1 MKSELLA
8 PAGSF
13 EALRAAVSCKADAVY
28 IGAEK
33 FSARQN
39 AENFGPEKLKEAVR
53 YCHIRG
59 VRVYLAINTLIGD
72 SELDEAFETAKYA
85 YEIGIDAFIVQDLGL
100 VKLFIEKFD
109 IPVHASTQMTVFDEN
124 GLRFLKNLGVSRAV
138 LSRECRKNEIE
149 RMAKADIMELEVF
162 CHGAVCMCYSGQCL
176 MSSMIGGRSANRG
189 LCAQPCRLP
198 YSIDKKSGYFL
209 SPKDLCLADDVKEL
223 MNMGISSLKIEG
235 RMKSPAYVASAV
247 TAYRGAMDNG
257 KCSLE
262 DYDKLLKA
270 FSRGGSFT
278 RGCYGAEKGEKM
290 MNIHSSNE
298 NAAAGADREFVKSL
312 SAMWQEGKELKKI
325 PVTGDLTVNG
335 DITEFTLSD
344 KEITVSE
351 KINTVKEKRGHA
363 TDCKFAEA
371 QLSKLGQTPYEMESF
386 SCSINAEAYF
396 SASELNSLRRKAAEK
411 LSYARTGKRKFKGS
425 GGFILR
431 ELKIKEEF
439 YIAASVETKEQ
450 ARALVKAGARVYA
463 PYYINYTD
471 GVYAEIIPAVY
482 EKLPREIKTDTVL
495 AGSIGAAEYA
505 KSFGKKVIADYS
517 MNIYNSLSAS
527 MFDKAVLS
535 CELTKDMCKKISK
548 YCQTEVVS
556 YGYLPVMIS
565 RNCVI
570 NSSGK
575 CDKDC
580 RGCRKSIWLKDRKGA
595 EFKVKSNGFSNV
607 IYNSVPIFMADK
619 KEDILKTG
627 ASGIRLMFT
636 SETPEECVRIYKMY
650 SGESPVELPKEY
662 TRGHFYRGV

>member
-13 EALRAAVSCKADAVY
+13 NALRAAVSCKADAVY

-39 AENFGPEKLKEAVR
+39 AENFGPEQLREAVA

-59 VRVYLAINTLIGD
+59 VKVYLAINTLIGD
-72 SELDEAFETAKYA
+72 GELDLALDTAKYA
-85 YEIGIDAFIVQDLGL
+85 YESGIDAFIVQDLGL
-100 VKLFIEKFD
+100 IRLLLEKFD
-109 IPVHASTQMTVFDEN
+109 IPVHASTQVTVFDEN
-124 GLRFLKNLGVSRAV
+124 GLGFLKKLGVSRAV
-138 LSRECRKNEIE
+138 LSRECRKDEIE

-162 CHGAVCMCYSGQCL
+162 CHGAICMCYSGQCL

-198 YSIDKKSGYFL
+198 YSIDGNRGYYL
-209 SPKDLCLADDVKEL
+209 SPKDLCLADDVNDL

-247 TAYRGAMDNG
+247 TAYRNAIDNG
-257 KCSLE
+257 TCSLD
-262 DYDKLLKA
+262 DYDKLIKA

-298 NAAAGADREFVKSL
+298 DAASGADKKFVSGFET
-312 SAMWQEGKELKKI
+312 MWQEGKEIKKI
-325 PVTGDLTVNG
+325 PVTGHLNIGEDV
-335 DITEFTLSD
+335 TEFTLSD
-344 KEITVSE
+344 ENITVSE
-351 KINTVKEKRGHA
+351 KISTKKEKKGHA
-363 TDCKFAEA
+363 TDSSFSKT

-386 SCSINAEAYF
+386 SCSVNSEAYF
-396 SASELNSLRRKAAEK
+396 SASELNALRRNAVEK
-411 LSYARTGKRKFKGS
+411 LSEARTKRRKFNGTVA
-425 GGFILR
+425 FQ
-431 ELKIKEEF
+431 IKEHKENEEF
-439 YIAASVETKEQ
+439 YISASVETKEQ
-450 ARALVKAGARVYA
+450 AMALVNAGARVYV
-463 PYYINYTD
+463 PYYLDYND
-471 GVYAEIIPAVY
+471 GVYARVIPAVY
-482 EKLPREIKTDTVL
+482 DFLPKEIKTDTVV

-505 KSFGKKVIADYS
+505 KSLGKKVIADYS
-517 MNIYNSLSAS
+517 MNIFNSVSAS

-535 CELTKDMCKKISK
+535 CELKMDMCAKISQ
-548 YCQTEVVS
+548 YCQTEIVA

-565 RNCVI
+565 RNCI
-570 NSSGK
+570 IRNRGK

-580 RGCRKSIWLKDRKGA
+580 HNCRKSIYIKDRKGA
-595 EFKVKSNGFSNV
+595 RFKVKSNGFSNI

-619 KEDILKTG
+619 KDDITKTG
-627 ASGIRLMFT
+627 TSGIRLMFT
-636 SETPEECVRIYKMY
+636 SETPEECLRIYKMY
-650 SGESPVELPKEY
+650 SGEAPVELPKEY